1 MQRCILY
8 VLALYVSHCKQRLL
22 PQTTLTLTLIF
33 VMVKCGVLFLGEFRL
48 QRVKGRLNTILF
60 CLTLQLWMRVRVSP
74 KKWTYTS
81 RSIKAFAQQMR
92 FVSGF
97 LQERKPRIYLVGL
110 TKASVQLWE
119 KCTSYFNRRYNRLPY
134 RFIY

>member
-60 CLTLQLWMRVRVSP
+60 CLTLQL
-74 KKWTYTS
+74 
-81 RSIKAFAQQMR
+81 
-92 FVSGF
+92 
-97 LQERKPRIYLVGL
+97 
-110 TKASVQLWE
+110 
-119 KCTSYFNRRYNRLPY
+119 
-134 RFIY
+134 